1 MSFQLDPRLDAESVL
16 LQRTEHGLILLRDEA
31 RWPWCV
37 VVPQTAEAEFH
48 ALDADFAQR
57 LMSEVRRVAAVV
69 AAQPGVSKLNL
80 ASFGNVVAQ
89 QHWHIIGRW
98 PGDPAWPGS
107 VIGLPR
113 QAMTGAAL
121 AERARQISAALPS
134 ASPPG

>member
-1 MSFQLDPRLDAESVL
+1 MSFALDPRLAAESVL

-37 VVPQTAEAEFH
+37 VVPQTTEVEFH
-48 ALDADFAQR
+48 ALDVDFAQR
-57 LMSEVRRVAAVV
+57 LMAEVRRVAAVI

-98 PGDPAWPGS
+98 PSDPAWPGS

-113 QAMTGAAL
+113 QAMTGVARDSRAASLRAAL
-121 AERARQISAALPS
+121 QSL
-134 ASPPG
+134 